1 MTDQQYIKD
10 LVILVA
16 DKNMEFALKGIL
28 SRYHSMKIRDI
39 TREIYVH
46 PEKDP
51 GCLLRGHL
59 FMRPFVNR
67 FAHALVLLDRVGSG
81 QERSARDELEIEI
94 DKRLSS
100 SGWGDRASAVVIE
113 PELDIWVWSD
123 SPQVDIILGWGGRH
137 PALRDWLHD
146 NGYLQQGKF
155 KPERPKEAMGCA
167 LKVIR
172 QPRSSSLY
180 LKLAEKVGLD
190 RCADPSFVKLKT
202 ILQKWFA
209 IK

>member
-1 MTDQQYIKD
+1 MTGQQYIKD

-123 SPQVDIILGWGGRH
+123 SPKRKSGSW
-137 PALRDWLHD
+137 
-146 NGYLQQGKF
+146 
-155 KPERPKEAMGCA
+155 
-167 LKVIR
+167 
-172 QPRSSSLY
+172 RS
-180 LKLAEKVGLD
+180 
-190 RCADPSFVKLKT
+190 
-202 ILQKWFA
+202 
-209 IK
+209 